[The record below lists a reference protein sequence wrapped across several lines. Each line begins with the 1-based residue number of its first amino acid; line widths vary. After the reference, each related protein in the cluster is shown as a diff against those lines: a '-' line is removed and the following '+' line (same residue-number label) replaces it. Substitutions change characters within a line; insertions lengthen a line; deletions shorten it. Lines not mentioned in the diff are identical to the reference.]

1 MPRRAINTHH
11 YLMANNNESYISR
24 LIYRRLLGTI
34 TPEEN
39 ARLDSWL
46 SEREDNR
53 RFFDSLTDSRSLADA
68 HMAHR
73 VIDPLRPALDMER
86 RISHKRRRMTVRRLS
101 RAAAVLIILLA
112 TAATLWYFAGHT
124 SFTSPIPS
132 DAPAPLAT
140 VPATIEDITAG
151 TTRATITNSSG
162 QTIELTSDASGHDG
176 SSHFLAS
183 TPPSTIKP
191 EQLRLDVPRGGEF
204 KIILEDSTEVWLNS
218 ESSLRYPETFSG
230 NERRVA
236 VTGEAYFHVRKD
248 PDRPF
253 YVESQGQVI
262 RVYGTTFNIRAYS
275 DETATY
281 TTLETGSISL
291 RSSNSS
297 GEIFLSKGHQAIL
310 NRLSDN
316 VSMTVVDPAIV
327 TSWRNGRFVFEDQP
341 LERIMRDLSRWYDF
355 KYEFAD
361 DTLRSRIFMGSIPRY
376 ADFRTA
382 IQILENCGGIR
393 FTLTPDRKILISST
407 DTAH

>member
-1 MPRRAINTHH
+1 
-11 YLMANNNESYISR
+11 MANNNESYISR

-53 RFFDSLTDSRSLADA
+53 RFFDTLTDSRSLADA
-68 HMAHR
+68 RMAHR
-73 VIDPLRPALDMER
+73 VVDPMRPALDMER
-86 RISHKRRRMTVRRLS
+86 RISHKRRHMSVRRFS
-101 RAAAVLIILLA
+101 RAAAVIIFLIAASA
-112 TAATLWYFAGHT
+112 TIWYFSDHT
-124 SFTSPIPS
+124 SLTSPIPG

-183 TPPSTIKP
+183 TPPPTIKP

-218 ESSLRYPETFSG
+218 ESTLRYPETFTG

-253 YVESQGQVI
+253 YVESQGQII
-262 RVYGTTFNIRAYS
+262 RVYGTTFNVRAYP

-291 RSSNSS
+291 RSANTS

-355 KYEFAD
+355 RYEFAD
-361 DTLRSRIFMGSIPRY
+361 DTLRSRVFMGSIPRY

-393 FTLTPDRKILISST
+393 FTLTPDRKILISSAG
-407 DTAH
+407 TAH